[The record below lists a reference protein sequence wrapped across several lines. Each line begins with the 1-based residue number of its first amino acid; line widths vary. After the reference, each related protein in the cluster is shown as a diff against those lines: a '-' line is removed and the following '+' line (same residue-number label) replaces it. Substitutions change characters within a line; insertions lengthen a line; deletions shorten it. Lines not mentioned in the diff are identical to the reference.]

1 MNADPPT
8 IIPDTHVT
16 AVAEDLRR
24 QGRRIVFTN
33 GCFDLLHIGHVRYLM
48 AARACG
54 DCLIIGV
61 NTDASVRRIK
71 GPSRPV
77 TPEGQRAEVL
87 AALGCVDHVT
97 LFGDDTPKRL
107 IDAVRPHVLVKGADW
122 AEADIV
128 GAEAVRADGGDVV
141 RIPIVKDVST
151 TGIIARI
158 RAMPPALQT
167 GSVPR

>member
-1 MNADPPT
+1 
-8 IIPDTHVT
+8 
-16 AVAEDLRR
+16 
-24 QGRRIVFTN
+24 
-33 GCFDLLHIGHVRYLM
+33 
-48 AARACG
+48 
-54 DCLIIGV
+54 V

-77 TPEGQRAEVL
+77 TPEAQRAEVL

-107 IDAVRPHVLVKGADW
+107 IAAVCPHVLVKGADW

-128 GAEAVRADGGDVV
+128 GAEAVRGTGGEVV

-158 RAMPPALQT
+158 RAMPPDPQP
-167 GSVPR
+167 GPSPR